1 MSPKYKLGKKR
12 YGRRSLPV
20 TIEDL
25 DDMHVLD
32 EEDIEVAS
40 STKSLRRSLTCDE
53 DESNSEE
60 VGAVFIPNQLLRY
73 EHDCVMK
80 ILGFNMV
87 RKKCGRVFIINLDNW
102 INDQISYPKFRLTLN
117 WYSYMYNVLMI

>member
-1 MSPKYKLGKKR
+1 MFFWAGNPIKREVSPKYKLGKKR

-60 VGAVFIPNQLLRY
+60 VGVVFIPNQILRY
-73 EHDCVMK
+73 GHDCVMK
-80 ILGFNMV
+80 ILGFNYGTKEMWSCV
-87 RKKCGRVFIINLDNW
+87 
-102 INDQISYPKFRLTLN
+102 QY
-117 WYSYMYNVLMI
+117 YSW